1 MSYSEKAIA
10 NGWGWVLGVHGQEYR
25 VQRSAGPGPR
35 RPRGE
40 PTAQTVT
47 IARLLGDIAR
57 ALGLELPSHDSAA
70 DHVEF
75 IYQAIGRLP
84 GEQRTALRALLLA
97 SRREAGGQ

>member
-10 NGWGWVLGVHGQEYR
+10 NGWGWVLGVHGQECR
-25 VQRSAGPGPR
+25 VERPAGPGSR
-35 RPRGE
+35 RRRVE
-40 PTAQTVT
+40 PTAQTVN

-75 IYQAIGRLP
+75 IFDAIGRLP
-84 GEQRTALRALLLA
+84 GEQRIALHAVLLA
-97 SRREAGGQ
+97 LCSEAGGQ